1 MAEFD
6 GEMLLQD
13 QNAQLAHENLQL
25 RNSFETQNQEIT
37 YLRNMVQ
44 QPPRSPPPPSKSL
57 NLPLPPRFSGSSSD
71 LNSFKLRLIQ
81 YLGSNMDAYADS
93 HNQILFTGSLMDGP
107 ASQWYESLIDPS
119 TYHVPSTYTFDTFI
133 QELDDF
139 FGGGVTLHS
148 RERSLI
154 GLRQTGSVSELA
166 ISFQN
171 ITNHFRPRWPDH
183 PLIFVFS
190 QKLKEVIRFE
200 LTARGDLPSKFQAY
214 IAAAI
219 SIEHNQAAAAQSR
232 SHPHPPPRLPFIPKA
247 ILPSPP
253 RLPGPHHPPP
263 TPMDVDGTRNANGNL
278 TPEERRRRYDGGL
291 SAYCGQHGH
300 VISTCPRK
308 FQVRGVV
315 PVPSQP
321 PPTSSNPPPGY
332 PSPLPG
338 YYPPPG
344 YQLVPQTFPTP
355 WTQVPPP
362 HTSFYTPPALPGPL
376 PKNGPPSQ

>member
-6 GEMLLQD
+6 SEVLLD
-13 QNAQLAHENLQL
+13 QNAQLSQENIQL
-25 RNSFETQNQEIT
+25 RNSFQTQSQEIT

-44 QPPRSPPPPSKSL
+44 HPANSAPPTHKSL
-57 NLPLPPRFSGSSSD
+57 NLPLPPRFSGSPSE

-81 YLGSNMDAYADS
+81 YLGSNMDAYIDS
-93 HNQILFTGSLMDGP
+93 HNQILFAGSLMDGP
-107 ASQWYESLIDPS
+107 ASQWYESLIDQS
-119 TYHVPSTYTFDTFI
+119 TYHVPSTYTFDSFI

-166 ISFQN
+166 IAFQN

-200 LTARGDLPSKFQAY
+200 LTARGALPSSFQAY

-219 SIEHNQAAAAQSR
+219 SIEQNQAAAAQSR
-232 SHPHPPPRLPFIPKA
+232 SHPPPPPRLPFLPKP
-247 ILPSPP
+247 ILPPPP
-253 RLPGPHHPPP
+253 RQPGPIHPPP
-263 TPMDVDGTRNANGNL
+263 TPMDVDGTRGAHGGL

-291 SAYCGQHGH
+291 CAYCGQPGH

-315 PVPSQP
+315 PVPP
-321 PPTSSNPPPGY
+321 PSPSPSFPPPGY
-332 PSPLPG
+332 PSSLPG

-355 WTQVPPP
+355 WTQVPSP
-362 HTSFYTPPALPGPL
+362 HTSFYTPPAALPGTL

>member
-6 GEMLLQD
+6 SEVLQD
-13 QNAQLAHENLQL
+13 QNALLAQENIQL
-25 RNSFETQNQEIT
+25 RNSFETQTQEIS

-44 QPPRSPPPPSKSL
+44 QPARSALPTPKSL

-93 HNQILFTGSLMDGP
+93 HNQILFTSSLMDGP
-107 ASQWYESLIDPS
+107 AASRYESLTDPS
-119 TYHVPSTYTFDTFI
+119 TYHVPSTYTFDSFI

-154 GLRQTGSVSELA
+154 NLRQTGSVSELA

-200 LTARGDLPSKFQAY
+200 LTARGDLPSKF
-214 IAAAI
+214 
-219 SIEHNQAAAAQSR
+219 
-232 SHPHPPPRLPFIPKA
+232 
-247 ILPSPP
+247 
-253 RLPGPHHPPP
+253 
-263 TPMDVDGTRNANGNL
+263 
-278 TPEERRRRYDGGL
+278 
-291 SAYCGQHGH
+291 
-300 VISTCPRK
+300 
-308 FQVRGVV
+308 
-315 PVPSQP
+315 
-321 PPTSSNPPPGY
+321 
-332 PSPLPG
+332 
-338 YYPPPG
+338 
-344 YQLVPQTFPTP
+344 
-355 WTQVPPP
+355 
-362 HTSFYTPPALPGPL
+362 
-376 PKNGPPSQ
+376 

>member
-1 MAEFD
+1 
-6 GEMLLQD
+6 
-13 QNAQLAHENLQL
+13 
-25 RNSFETQNQEIT
+25 
-37 YLRNMVQ
+37 
-44 QPPRSPPPPSKSL
+44 
-57 NLPLPPRFSGSSSD
+57 
-71 LNSFKLRLIQ
+71 
-81 YLGSNMDAYADS
+81 MDAYIDS
-93 HNQILFTGSLMDGP
+93 HHQILFAGSLMDGP
-107 ASQWYESLIDPS
+107 ASQWYESLIDQS
-119 TYHVPSTYTFDTFI
+119 TYHVPTTYTFDSFI

-166 ISFQN
+166 IAFQN

-190 QKLKEVIRFE
+190 QKLKEVVRFE

-219 SIEHNQAAAAQSR
+219 SIEQNQAAAAQSR
-232 SHPHPPPRLPFIPKA
+232 SHPPPPPRLPFLPKA

-253 RLPGPHHPPP
+253 RQPGPHHPPP
-263 TPMDVDGTRNANGNL
+263 TPMDVDGTRGAHGGL

-291 SAYCGQHGH
+291 CAYCGQPGH

-315 PVPSQP
+315 PVPSLS
-321 PPTSSNPPPGY
+321 PPTNPHTPSGYPNPPPGY
-332 PSPLPG
+332 PSLLPG

-355 WTQVPPP
+355 WTQVPTPP
-362 HTSFYTPPALPGPL
+362 TSFYTPPALPGLL